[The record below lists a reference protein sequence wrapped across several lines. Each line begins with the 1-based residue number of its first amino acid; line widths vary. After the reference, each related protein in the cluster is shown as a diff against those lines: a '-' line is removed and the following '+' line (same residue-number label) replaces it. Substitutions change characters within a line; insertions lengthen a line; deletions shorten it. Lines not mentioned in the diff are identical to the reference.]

1 MTMAEAVKEDLVF
14 LPLGGLGEIGM
25 NAGLYGFGPP
35 KNRRWLLVDCGVSF
49 AGDDLPG
56 VDLILPDLRYL
67 EERRD
72 KLEAIIITHA
82 HEDHIGALM
91 ELWPRLKAPVYA
103 TRFAADLLDV
113 RRFHEPGAKPVPVQ
127 VISPGQRISAGPFDV
142 EFINVAHSIPESMAL
157 AIRTSLGTVLHT
169 GDWKID
175 ETPFLGP
182 PTDEAR
188 LRAIGEEGVLAL
200 VCDSTNV
207 VRDGVSPSESDVAAS
222 LKEIIAESKYRVAVT
237 TFASNVAR
245 LRAVA
250 EAAHACGREV
260 VAVGRAMDRVI
271 QVSRELGY
279 LDGLPEFHGSDAYGY
294 LPREK
299 VVALLTGSQGEPR
312 AALARVATDNHP
324 DIALSAGDRVILSAR
339 TIPGNEKAIGRIVNG
354 LIRQGIDVITDRD
367 RLIHVSG
374 HPRRGEMER
383 MYAWIRPS
391 ISVPAHGEA
400 MHLELHRRLAKAA
413 GVPFPTKIENG
424 EMMRLAPG
432 DPEVVDQVAA
442 GRLYKDGSVVIDGAD
457 PAIPE
462 RRRLSFG
469 GVVSVGVAVDGR
481 GDVLG
486 DVALAVTG
494 LPQRTREGR
503 SFEDLV
509 EEAVF
514 AVLDNLPRQKRR
526 DPDLVENAIERSV
539 RGAVA
544 AAWGKKPT
552 CHVQVIVI

>member
-1 MTMAEAVKEDLVF
+1 MAEAVKEDLVF

-25 NAGLYGFGPP
+25 NAGLYGYGPP

-56 VDLILPDLRYL
+56 VDLILPDLRWL
-67 EERRD
+67 EARRD
-72 KLEAIIITHA
+72 RLDGIIITHA

-91 ELWPRLKAPVYA
+91 ELWPRLKAPVHA
-103 TRFAADLLDV
+103 TRFAADLLDI
-113 RRFHEPGAKPVPVQ
+113 RRFHEPGAQAIPMTVVEQ
-127 VISPGQRISAGPFDV
+127 GQRLTIGSFDV
-142 EFINVAHSIPESMAL
+142 EFIPVAHSIPEACAL
-157 AIRTSLGTVLHT
+157 AIRTPLGTVLHT

-175 ETPFLGP
+175 ETPFLGR

-188 LRAIGEEGVLAL
+188 LRAIGDEGVLAI

-222 LKEIIAESKYRVAVT
+222 LKEIIAESKHRVAVT

-250 EAAHACGREV
+250 EAAFACGREV
-260 VAVGRAMDRVI
+260 VAIGRAMDRVI
-271 QVSRELGY
+271 AVSRELGY
-279 LDGLPEFHGSDAYGY
+279 LDGLPPFRGSEAYGY
-294 LPREK
+294 LPRDK

-324 DIALSAGDRVILSAR
+324 DIALSAGDRVILSSR

-354 LIRQGIDVITDRD
+354 LVHQGIEVITDRD
-367 RLIHVSG
+367 RLVHVSG

-383 MYAWIRPS
+383 MYAWVRPK

-400 MHLELHRRLAKAA
+400 LHLEEHRKLARGA
-413 GVPFPTKIENG
+413 GVPFPMKIENG
-424 EMMRLAPG
+424 EMLRLAPG
-432 DPEVVDQVAA
+432 EPEVVDVVAA
-442 GRLYKDGSVVIDGAD
+442 GRLYKDGTVLVDASD

-469 GVVSVGVAVDGR
+469 GVISVGIAIDPR
-481 GDVLG
+481 GEPVG

-494 LPQRTREGR
+494 IPQKTREGR
-503 SFEDLV
+503 SFEDV
-509 EEAVF
+509 IEEAVF
-514 AVLDNLPRQKRR
+514 SVLDGLSKQKRR
-526 DPDLVENAIERSV
+526 DPDLVENAVERAV
-539 RGAVA
+539 RSAVA
-544 AAWGKKPT
+544 NHWGKKPT
-552 CHVQVIVI
+552 CHVQIITI

>member
-1 MTMAEAVKEDLVF
+1 MAQAANEDFVF

-25 NAGLYGFGPP
+25 NAGLYGYGPA
-35 KNRRWLLVDCGVSF
+35 KSRRWLLVDCGVSF

-56 VDLILPDLRYL
+56 VDLILPDLRFL
-67 EERRD
+67 ESKRD
-72 KLEAIIITHA
+72 KLDGIIITHA

-103 TRFAADLLDV
+103 TRFAADLLEV
-113 RRFHEPGAKPVPVQ
+113 RRFQEPGAHKIPMNVVEQ
-127 VISPGQRISAGPFDV
+127 GQRLNIGAFDV
-142 EFINVAHSIPESMAL
+142 EFIAVAHSIPEATAL
-157 AIRTSLGTVLHT
+157 AIRTPLGTVVHT

-175 ETPFLGP
+175 ETPVLGR

-188 LRAIGEEGVLAL
+188 LRAIGDEGVLAI

-207 VRDGVSPSESDVAAS
+207 IREGISPSETEVAQS
-222 LKEIIAESKYRVAVT
+222 LGEIIAESKHRVAVT

-250 EAAHACGREV
+250 LAAYANGREV

-271 QVSRELGY
+271 QVSRELGF
-279 LDGLPEFHGSDAYGY
+279 LDGLPEFRGSDAYGY
-294 LPREK
+294 LPRDK

-324 DIALSAGDRVILSAR
+324 DIALSPGDRVILSSR

-354 LIRQGIDVITDRD
+354 LVHQGIEVITDRD
-367 RLIHVSG
+367 RLVHVSG

-383 MYAWIRPS
+383 MYSWVRPK

-400 MHLELHRRLAKAA
+400 LHLEEHRKLARRI
-413 GVPFPTKIENG
+413 GVPFPVKIENG
-424 EMMRLAPG
+424 EMLRLAPG
-432 DPEVVDQVAA
+432 DPEVIETVSS
-442 GRLYKDGSVVIDGAD
+442 GRLYKDGNVVVDAAD
-457 PAIPE
+457 QAIPE
-462 RRRLSFG
+462 RRRLSFA
-469 GVVSVGVAVDGR
+469 GVISVGLAIDSR
-481 GDVLG
+481 GEVLG

-494 LPQRTREGR
+494 LPQVSREGR
-503 SFEDLV
+503 SFEDIV

-514 AVLDNLPRQKRR
+514 AVIDGLPKQKRR
-526 DPDLVENAIERSV
+526 DPDMLENAIERAV
-539 RGAVA
+539 RGTVSQ
-544 AAWGKKPT
+544 AWGKKPT
-552 CHVQVIVI
+552 CHVQVITI

>member
-1 MTMAEAVKEDLVF
+1 MAEAVKEDLVF

-25 NAGLYGFGPP
+25 NAGLYGYGPP

-56 VDLILPDLRYL
+56 VDLILPDLRWL
-67 EERRD
+67 EARRD
-72 KLEAIIITHA
+72 RLDGIIITHA

-91 ELWPRLKAPVYA
+91 ELWPRLKAPVHA
-103 TRFAADLLDV
+103 TRFAADLLDI
-113 RRFHEPGAKPVPVQ
+113 RRFHEPGAQAIPMTVVEQ
-127 VISPGQRISAGPFDV
+127 GQRLTIGSFDV
-142 EFINVAHSIPESMAL
+142 EFISVAHSIPEACAL
-157 AIRTSLGTVLHT
+157 AIRTPLGTVLHT

-175 ETPFLGP
+175 ETPFLGR

-188 LRAIGEEGVLAL
+188 LRAIGDEGVLAI

-222 LKEIIAESKYRVAVT
+222 LKEIIAESKHRVAVT

-250 EAAHACGREV
+250 EAAFACGREV
-260 VAVGRAMDRVI
+260 VAIGRAMDRVI
-271 QVSRELGY
+271 AVSRELGY
-279 LDGLPEFHGSDAYGY
+279 LDGLPPFRGSEAYGY
-294 LPREK
+294 LPRDK

-324 DIALSAGDRVILSAR
+324 DIALSAGDRVILSSR

-354 LIRQGIDVITDRD
+354 LVHQGIEVITDRD
-367 RLIHVSG
+367 KLVHVSG

-383 MYAWIRPS
+383 MYSWVRPK

-400 MHLELHRRLAKAA
+400 LHLEEHRKLARGA
-413 GVPFPTKIENG
+413 GVPFPMKIENG
-424 EMMRLAPG
+424 EMLRLAPG
-432 DPEVVDQVAA
+432 EPEVVDVVAA
-442 GRLYKDGSVVIDGAD
+442 GRLYKDGTVLVDASD

-469 GVVSVGVAVDGR
+469 GVISVGIAIDPR
-481 GDVLG
+481 GEPVG

-494 LPQRTREGR
+494 IPQKTREGR
-503 SFEDLV
+503 SFEDV
-509 EEAVF
+509 IEEAVF
-514 AVLDNLPRQKRR
+514 SVLDGLSKQKRR
-526 DPDLVENAIERSV
+526 DPDLVENAVERAV
-539 RGAVA
+539 RSAVA
-544 AAWGKKPT
+544 SHWGKKPT
-552 CHVQVIVI
+552 CHVQIITI

>member
-1 MTMAEAVKEDLVF
+1 MAEAVKEDLVF

-25 NAGLYGFGPP
+25 NAGLYGYGPP

-56 VDLILPDLRYL
+56 VDLILPDLRWL
-67 EERRD
+67 EARRD
-72 KLEAIIITHA
+72 RLDGIIITHA

-91 ELWPRLKAPVYA
+91 ELWPRLKAPVHA
-103 TRFAADLLDV
+103 TRFAADLLDI
-113 RRFHEPGAKPVPVQ
+113 RRFHEPGAQAIPMTVVEQ
-127 VISPGQRISAGPFDV
+127 GQRLTIGSFDV
-142 EFINVAHSIPESMAL
+142 EFISVAHSIPEACAL
-157 AIRTSLGTVLHT
+157 AIRTPLGTVLHT

-175 ETPFLGP
+175 ETPFLGR

-188 LRAIGEEGVLAL
+188 LRAIGDEGVLAI

-222 LKEIIAESKYRVAVT
+222 LKEIIAESKHRVAVT

-250 EAAHACGREV
+250 EAAFACGREV
-260 VAVGRAMDRVI
+260 VAIGRAMDRVI
-271 QVSRELGY
+271 AVSRELGY
-279 LDGLPEFHGSDAYGY
+279 LDGLPPFRGSEAYGY
-294 LPREK
+294 LPRDK

-324 DIALSAGDRVILSAR
+324 DIALSAGDRVILSSR

-354 LIRQGIDVITDRD
+354 LVHQGIEVITDRD
-367 RLIHVSG
+367 KLVHVSG

-383 MYAWIRPS
+383 MYSWVRPK

-400 MHLELHRRLAKAA
+400 LHLEEHRKLARGA
-413 GVPFPTKIENG
+413 GVPFPMKIENG
-424 EMMRLAPG
+424 EMLRLAPG
-432 DPEVVDQVAA
+432 EPEVVDVVAA
-442 GRLYKDGSVVIDGAD
+442 GRLYKDGTVLVDASD

-469 GVVSVGVAVDGR
+469 GVISVGIAIDPR
-481 GDVLG
+481 GEPVG

-494 LPQRTREGR
+494 IPQKTREGR
-503 SFEDLV
+503 SFEDV
-509 EEAVF
+509 IEEAVF
-514 AVLDNLPRQKRR
+514 SVLDGLSKQKRR
-526 DPDLVENAIERSV
+526 DPDLVENAVERAV
-539 RGAVA
+539 RSAVA
-544 AAWGKKPT
+544 NHWGKKPT
-552 CHVQVIVI
+552 CHVQIITI